1 MIIIEPLV
9 ILQLLVIRN
18 RERIGELRNL
28 LRELLQLCVLRCVLL
43 HIRGEVR
50 KLLWVCSDLCDSR
63 GDLHCSIDEVNHT
76 SKVRLGEATSGASR
90 SADAK
95 TSTES

>member
-9 ILQLLVIRN
+9 LLQLLVIRN

-28 LRELLQLCVLRCVLL
+28 LRELLQLCVFLCVLL

-50 KLLWVCSDLCDSR
+50 KLL
-63 GDLHCSIDEVNHT
+63 
-76 SKVRLGEATSGASR
+76 
-90 SADAK
+90 
-95 TSTES
+95 